1 MRNRAGIVIL
11 LFMLLC
17 LIWSLVIPIGESH
30 DECNHVRYA
39 QFLWENLRLPEGR
52 EIWSGQV
59 TEGFQPPLYHII
71 VAGFIGLIGFSIDE
85 INWVSNPRFATVSTG
100 EPNVFDNRTIRDSS
114 PSRAITKFHLLRLPS
129 IAIAGLTFWWLWLGL
144 ARLFANEALALTAV
158 SVWAFMVQTTHM
170 GGVVGNDMLTAC
182 LCALAFVHL
191 VEARSKPDNRR
202 YVVIAILLGLAIMTK
217 MTGLFVYGGVGLG
230 LLLNGTWKRRPF
242 AFLSV
247 VVLPLLI
254 GGWAVLRSMQVHIPP
269 TEKAWIATL
278 ADGIVPYAKS
288 WIIAIFH
295 AVQSGIFLFI
305 GQPGWGWLPMPPWY
319 YGMYLALPIVVVFS
333 IGRGFQIF
341 SRTLPIEVAAY
352 FIGLIVFFGMTVY
365 WFRESSERLAGRFFY
380 PFMAGPLGIL
390 CWWLEARR
398 DEIQPKRLLA
408 ATLGVAGIALVAA
421 GSKGSRSITM
431 LGSLL
436 KSSGPFQMASEHY
449 STLIATDLM
458 IAGYTFLILGI
469 GLFIAHRYRVH
480 VEKMYGPVVA
490 VSTVM
495 NVLLLVFWVKPNY
508 T

>member
-1 MRNRAGIVIL
+1 
-11 LFMLLC
+11 
-17 LIWSLVIPIGESH
+17 
-30 DECNHVRYA
+30 
-39 QFLWENLRLPEGR
+39 
-52 EIWSGQV
+52 
-59 TEGFQPPLYHII
+59 
-71 VAGFIGLIGFSIDE
+71 
-85 INWVSNPRFATVSTG
+85 
-100 EPNVFDNRTIRDSS
+100 
-114 PSRAITKFHLLRLPS
+114 
-129 IAIAGLTFWWLWLGL
+129 
-144 ARLFANEALALTAV
+144 
-158 SVWAFMVQTTHM
+158 
-170 GGVVGNDMLTAC
+170 VVGNDMLTAC